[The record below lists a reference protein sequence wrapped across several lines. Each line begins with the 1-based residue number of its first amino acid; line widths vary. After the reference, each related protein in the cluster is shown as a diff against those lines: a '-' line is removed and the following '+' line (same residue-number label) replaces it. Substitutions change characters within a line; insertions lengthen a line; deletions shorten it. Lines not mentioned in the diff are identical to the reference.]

1 MKIVLRWLLAYRR
14 WHNALVHRGVLLL
27 AALAGKV
34 PSFSNFGF
42 GFVGAI
48 NFLKAF
54 GFLTVNPFGYP
65 VQIGENQVRAARC
78 CLQERKRF
86 RFARLVV

>member
-34 PSFSNFGF
+34 PSFLNFGF

-48 NFLKAF
+48 NFLESVRVPYCQSF
-54 GFLTVNPFGYP
+54 GLPGTN
-65 VQIGENQVRAARC
+65 R
-78 CLQERKRF
+78 
-86 RFARLVV
+86 

>member
-14 WHNALVHRGVLLL
+14 WHNALVHRGALLL

-48 NFLKAF
+48 NFLERF
-54 GFLTVNPFGYP
+54 GGLTVNPAG
-65 VQIGENQVRAARC
+65 
-78 CLQERKRF
+78 
-86 RFARLVV
+86 